1 MILRQKKTGLR
12 FFPLALMILA
22 LTAGLWGC
30 HENKIK
36 KQGSSPENAGQ
47 KTDSVQLLTRQIA
60 QDSANSTLYTLRAG
74 LYLKNGRIDPALRD
88 IGTAIDLN
96 PEAPENFIMLGD
108 IYFVLGKFNNC
119 LASYKKAAQL
129 EPKSEKPLLKL
140 AGTYLM
146 LQDFNKASFYIEQA
160 VSLNPNSSQSF
171 YYRGIQRMET
181 GDTLSSITQLRV
193 AINLDSTNYLALMQ
207 AGSLLSAMHDSTAV
221 QYFKDALK
229 ARPDDEQ
236 ALYYLARQHQEQGK
250 FDRALD
256 EYHRVTV
263 LYPDNT
269 VAWYNQ
275 GYIFLVE
282 KQDFENA
289 VDAFQQAIA
298 IDPSYVEA
306 VYNLGRTY
314 EAMGQ
319 FDKAREQYKLTLKL
333 KSNYPLAI
341 DGMNRLDAIKY
352 PD

>member
-1 MILRQKKTGLR
+1 MLQMLLVILTL
-12 FFPLALMILA
+12 
-22 LTAGLWGC
+22 LTGLWGC
-30 HENKIK
+30 HENKEK
-36 KQGSSPENAGQ
+36 KTDTAQTEST
-47 KTDSVQLLTRQIA
+47 KKVDSVQLLTYQIT

-96 PEAPENFIMLGD
+96 PEAPENFIMLGN
-108 IYFVLGKFNNC
+108 IYFVLGKLDNG
-119 LASYKKAAQL
+119 LASYKKAARL

-140 AGTYLM
+140 AETYLM

-160 VSLNPNSSQSF
+160 VSLNPNSSRA
-171 YYRGIQRMET
+171 YYFRGIQRMET
-181 GDTLSSITQLRV
+181 GDTVSAITQLRIAV
-193 AINLDSTNYLALMQ
+193 NLDSSNYLALMQ
-207 AGSLLSAMHDSTAV
+207 AGSLLSAIRDSTAV
-221 QYFKDALK
+221 QYFQDALK

-250 FDRALD
+250 LDRAMD

-263 LYPDNT
+263 LYPANKL
-269 VAWYNQ
+269 AWYNQ

-282 KQDFENA
+282 KQEFENA
-289 VDAFQQAIA
+289 VGAFQRSIA
-298 IDPSYVEA
+298 IDPSYAEA

-314 EAMGQ
+314 EVMGQ
-319 FDKAREQYKLTLKL
+319 YDKAREQYKLALKL

-341 DGMNRLDAIKY
+341 DGMNRLDAIKF